1 MVLRPAGAIID
12 SSSFSFQ
19 FLWNKDDLSRS
30 HMCTGCELER
40 GEGTREACSVDLTG
54 MSTCDLEETAR

>member
-1 MVLRPAGAIID
+1 
-12 SSSFSFQ
+12 
-19 FLWNKDDLSRS
+19 
-30 HMCTGCELER
+30 MCTGCELER

>member
-1 MVLRPAGAIID
+1 MVLRPAGALID

-19 FLWNKDDLSRS
+19 FLWDKDDLYRS
-30 HMCTGCELER
+30 HICTGCELGR

-54 MSTCDLEETAR
+54 MSACDLEETTG